1 MRVDLGSTGCEFESH
16 LGYIYQLIYKM
27 HLYVRV
33 ILLWIILWG
42 IPYISLKI
50 QWKLYKANGG
60 HIIYE
65 YWKEDKTTYEI
76 FIAIFSIGLMLIGL
90 AALVFFLL
98 WFFPEFKEF
107 GQ

>member
-1 MRVDLGSTGCEFESH
+1 M
-16 LGYIYQLIYKM
+16 Y
-27 HLYVRV
+27 LYVRV

-60 HIIYE
+60 KIIYE
-65 YWKEDKTTYEI
+65 YWKEDKTAYEI
-76 FIAIFSIGLMLIGL
+76 FMAIFSIGLILIGVV
-90 AALVFFLL
+90 AFGFFFL
-98 WFFPEFKEF
+98 WFFPELNEI